1 MKSLLKMTLISSV
14 IALALAGCDDKKDN
28 ASAQQSTTQDA
39 GQAVKIEVDATN
51 EAYAIGSTFANFLKT
66 DLAKGELKLDKDQI
80 IKGFNDTLNDKSKYT
95 PEEIEYIINELNTRL
110 QKEAQ
115 EKFET
120 KKEESVEAGDK
131 FRADFA
137 KQPNVKQTE
146 SGLLYEII
154 DAGTGKHPTANDNVI
169 VHYTGTLVDGKKF
182 DSSYD
187 RNEPSKLPLN
197 AVIKG
202 WAEGIELLGTG
213 GKIKL
218 VVPPELAYG
227 DQEIPGY
234 GDDNP
239 GIPPA
244 STLVF
249 EVELLGIDGDDQ
261 TAQPQEQQK
270 QQPAKSSK

>member
-14 IALALAGCDDKKDN
+14 IVLALAGCDDKKQN
-28 ASAQQSTTQDA
+28 STPLATPETS
-39 GQAVKIEVDATN
+39 QAVEMEVDTTK
-51 EAYAIGSTFANFLKT
+51 EAYAIGASLANDLKNN
-66 DLAKGELKLDKDQI
+66 LEKGQVNLDKAEI
-80 IKGFNDTLNDKSKYT
+80 IKGFSQAFNDESQYT
-95 PEEIEYIINELNTRL
+95 PDQIQFILNELTQRL

-115 EKFET
+115 EKFDE
-120 KKEESVEAGDK
+120 KKSASIAAGDK
-131 FRADFA
+131 FREEFA
-137 KQPNVKQTE
+137 KQPGVKETE

-154 DAGTGKHPTANDNVI
+154 DAGKGKHPTATDTVI
-169 VHYTGTLVDGKKF
+169 VHYTGTLTNGKKF

-187 RNEPSKLPLN
+187 RNEPTTFPLN

-202 WAEGIELLGTG
+202 WSEGIELIGVG

-218 VVPPELAYG
+218 VIPPELAYG
-227 DQEIPGY
+227 DQDIPAF

-249 EVELLGIDGDDQ
+249 EVELLAIEGDNQ
-261 TAQPQEQQK
+261 AAPTST
-270 QQPAKSSK
+270 PAK